1 MKNNR
6 KLAARILAAA
16 MTVTTPYTAW
26 GADAFSAGESF
37 GDGTE
42 SIPGILT
49 SMLDYGQVGKEY
61 KVQLQ
66 ADSDVRWSL
75 ASGSQLPPGLTLLQ
89 TGLLCGVPQKDGY
102 FHFTV

>member
-1 MKNNR
+1 
-6 KLAARILAAA
+6 
-16 MTVTTPYTAW
+16 MTVTTPYTTW
-26 GADAFSAGESF
+26 GTDVFSAGESF

-66 ADSDVRWSL
+66 AGFGCEVEPGFRQPASPGPDFASDRPALRSSPKGWLFSL
-75 ASGSQLPPGLTLLQ
+75 YS
-89 TGLLCGVPQKDGY
+89 TGR
-102 FHFTV
+102 